1 MNIFEILNASVFQI
15 CLWLFC
21 AIILSKVLI
30 NFVNLGEIFECS
42 FEVFG
47 NRKLL
52 ILTNVANAKLLSND
66 VSILNCSFHHSK
78 DTLYRKIFFQKVL
91 DFILQSIL

>member
-1 MNIFEILNASVFQI
+1 MMAQEATHFFEILDVSA
-15 CLWLFC
+15 FC

-30 NFVNLGEIFECS
+30 NFVDLGEIFECS

-52 ILTNVANAKLLSND
+52 ILTNEANAKLLSND